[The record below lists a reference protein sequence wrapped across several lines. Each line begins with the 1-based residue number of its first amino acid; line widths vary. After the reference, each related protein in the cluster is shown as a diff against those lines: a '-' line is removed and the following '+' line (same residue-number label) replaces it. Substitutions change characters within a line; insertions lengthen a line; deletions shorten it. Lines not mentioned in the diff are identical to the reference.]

1 MATVAGKGGY
11 IKDKEVLK
19 PGLIIFRRADVQHRN
34 WYCRVKV
41 PNVDRY
47 KTFSLKT
54 EDISAARQKAWRHDG
69 NVEYAL
75 ERDVPL
81 FNRSFAKVAQEF
93 LIEQEKRASE
103 GDVSAQRPKKLRA
116 VIEGP
121 LTDYMG
127 STQVHLIGD
136 ETWKGYP
143 TWRRANGEGRAARN
157 GVRPVSEA
165 LAAKLVDQEL
175 AAREKGRAARGLRAR
190 PLPGV
195 RNRRGLTAS
204 EEAIAA
210 REAAIAERMKGTC
223 RVSDSTI
230 RFEMSVFAS
239 VMQFAMKKRYAPV
252 SQRYDTR
259 PKLKIMRRDEFTYE
273 EYTALY
279 TYSRNYWVKGKE
291 KPKDNDKAEGAQKKE
306 RKLSPI
312 SRWYRT
318 VTHNFV
324 LVMCNTGMR
333 PSEAKNLRWK
343 DVTTAKDRDGKEI
356 VVLAVQGKG
365 KSRKLVAVPS
375 VGKYLD
381 RIRVC
386 AREAARNRAKAEGR
400 HNVPDHSLEP
410 LPDDPVFTTI
420 DGTPAASLYKHLIDD
435 LLTKAELREG
445 PGGTVRSTYS
455 FRHTYATMRL
465 SEGVDVYLLAEQMG
479 TSVKMIEDHYG
490 HMNSIRH
497 ADRVLQGAGGWNA
510 AKPDDVELEAK
521 AKAVK
526 AAATRDKAKRPA
538 KPQRGRRTRAG

>member
-1 MATVAGKGGY
+1 MATVAGKGSF
-11 IKDKEVLK
+11 IKDKVELK
-19 PGLIIFRRADVQHRN
+19 PGLILFRRSDVQHGN

-54 EDISAARQKAWRHDG
+54 EDINTARSMAWRHDAE
-69 NVEYAL
+69 VEHSL
-75 ERDVPL
+75 EQNIPL

-93 LIEQEKRASE
+93 LIEQEKRAE
-103 GDVSAQRPKKLRA
+103 HGEISAQRPKKLRA

-136 ETWKGYP
+136 DTWKNYP

-157 GVRPVSEA
+157 GVRTVSEA

-190 PLPGV
+190 PLPGD
-195 RNRRGLTAS
+195 RNRRGVSAS
-204 EEAIAA
+204 DEAIAA
-210 REAAIAERMKGTC
+210 REAAIAERMKGTKQI
-223 RVSDSTI
+223 SDSTI

-252 SQRYDTR
+252 SQRYEAR
-259 PKLKIMRRDEFTYE
+259 PKLKVMRRDEFTHE

-279 TYSRNYWVKGKE
+279 TYSRDYWVKGKE
-291 KPKDNDKAEGAQKKE
+291 KPKDKSKPEAESAEKKA

-343 DVTTAKDRDGKEI
+343 DVTTAHDRDGKEI
-356 VVLAVQGKG
+356 VVLFVQGKG

-381 RIRVC
+381 RIRAC

-400 HNVPDHSLEP
+400 MNVPDHAIEP
-410 LPDDPVFTTI
+410 KPNDPVFTTI
-420 DGTPAASLYKHLIDD
+420 DGSPAASLYKRLIDD
-435 LLTKAELREG
+435 LLSKAELRHG
-445 PGGTVRSTYS
+445 PGGTERSTYS

-490 HMNSIRH
+490 HVNSIRH
-497 ADRVLQGAGGWNA
+497 ADRLLQGAGGWDA

-521 AKAVK
+521 AKATK
-526 AAATRDKAKRPA
+526 ASATRDKAKRPA
-538 KPQRGRRTRAG
+538 KP